1 MKGCKITVKNVYLN
15 IPVFSPGQQRLLR
28 KPSLLA
34 SVGGKINSSQGKIY
48 VEALKDISL
57 ELGEGQ
63 NLALIGHNGA
73 GKTSL
78 LRVLAG
84 IYPPTRGEV
93 NVAGHV
99 GCVLEGT
106 SISVDMTGRE
116 SIKYHCLIHGNGID
130 WREVEQ
136 DVCEF
141 TDLGNFID
149 LPVRTYSSGMQSR
162 FTAALAT
169 AGRQDVLLIDEG
181 IGAGD
186 AQFQRKFAS
195 RLDAYLSNA
204 GILVLASHNMN
215 MVRDYCDVAL
225 VMEHGQ
231 PQFYGPL
238 EDAVSYYMER
248 QNQAN

>member
-106 SISVDMTGRE
+106 SISVE
-116 SIKYHCLIHGNGID
+116 
-130 WREVEQ
+130 
-136 DVCEF
+136 
-141 TDLGNFID
+141 
-149 LPVRTYSSGMQSR
+149 
-162 FTAALAT
+162 
-169 AGRQDVLLIDEG
+169 
-181 IGAGD
+181 
-186 AQFQRKFAS
+186 RKTTCTSEIVMKAS
-195 RLDAYLSNA
+195 
-204 GILVLASHNMN
+204 
-215 MVRDYCDVAL
+215 
-225 VMEHGQ
+225 
-231 PQFYGPL
+231 
-238 EDAVSYYMER
+238 
-248 QNQAN
+248 